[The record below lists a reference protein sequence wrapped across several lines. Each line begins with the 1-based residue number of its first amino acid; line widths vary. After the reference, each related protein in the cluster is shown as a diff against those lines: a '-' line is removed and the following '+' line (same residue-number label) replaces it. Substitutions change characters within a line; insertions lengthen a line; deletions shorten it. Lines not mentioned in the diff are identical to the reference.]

1 MSAEYDF
8 YLEQHKM
15 NVAKGYRWLAD
26 NLPEVLDIDMR
37 YSCLERLICYEHDK
51 SKTEQDE
58 YLAYDAY
65 FYGNNKSYQVVQ
77 DYDYA
82 WLVHLHRNPHHWQY
96 WVLINDDPKEG
107 EVCLDM
113 PYNYIIEMIC
123 DWWSFSWKTENL
135 YEIFKWYDE
144 RKEHI
149 KLSDKTRKTVDNI
162 LGKIKK
168 KLDEMKDE

>member
-15 NVAKGYRWLAD
+15 NVAKGYKWLYD
-26 NLPEVLDIDMR
+26 NLPEVLDTNGF
-37 YSCLERLICYEHDK
+37 YNCLERQICYEHDK

-77 DYDYA
+77 DYNYA

-113 PYNYIIEMIC
+113 PYNYIIEMLC

-135 YEIFKWYDE
+135 YEMFKWYDE

-149 KLSDKTRKTVDNI
+149 KLSDKTRKTVDDI

-168 KLDEMKDE
+168 KLDELKDE